1 MSYSTVTIAQNKK
14 YVFTFD
20 GAIITIDI
28 LMYMIFFAFIFCNK
42 SYVYAKNQFS
52 YY

>member
-28 LMYMIFFAFIFCNK
+28 LMYMVFVAIIFCNNT
-42 SYVYAKNQFS
+42 YAYAKN
-52 YY
+52 